1 MCCNA
6 TVPFEALF
14 CAVFGAVLHVVFS
27 VPYAWMLLHCMC
39 VLVLSICVVCLPH
52 YCVLLM
58 FSGPALLEK
67 VSDVTVGGFIVPQLV
82 GCQWGARSL
91 GYCYCVLVR
100 PRRFY
105 LGLC

>member
-1 MCCNA
+1 MCCIA
-6 TVPFEALF
+6 TVPFEAHF

-52 YCVLLM
+52 YCVLLT

-67 VSDVTVGGFIVPQLV
+67 VSDVTVGGSLFLSWSGVSGGLGVWAIVT
-82 GCQWGARSL
+82 G
-91 GYCYCVLVR
+91 
-100 PRRFY
+100 F
-105 LGLC
+105 

>member
-6 TVPFEALF
+6 AVPFEALF

-27 VPYAWMLLHCMC
+27 VPYAWMLLHFMC

-58 FSGPALLEK
+58 FSGPALLEN
-67 VSDVTVGGFIVPQLV
+67 VSDVTVGCSLFLSWSGVSGGLGVWAIVTGF
-82 GCQWGARSL
+82 
-91 GYCYCVLVR
+91 
-100 PRRFY
+100 
-105 LGLC
+105 